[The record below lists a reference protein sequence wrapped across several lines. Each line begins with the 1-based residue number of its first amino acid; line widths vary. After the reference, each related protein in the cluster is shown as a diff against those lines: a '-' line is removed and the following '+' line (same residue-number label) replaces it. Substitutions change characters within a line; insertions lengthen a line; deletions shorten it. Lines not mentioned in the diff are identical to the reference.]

1 MKLINGCIATLAGLS
16 LSAGAWAQESSRIL
30 VEQELMAVANDLIQ
44 SAELDITARK
54 SSDVQG
60 AMIDNQ
66 ARLGISSRKW
76 LDSEIALFEHKYGY
90 RPTELFFTSDVISIV
105 VNQENPIGA
114 VTIDELELIFGCHEQ
129 PELMQW
135 NKILGEEYQTIKPVA
150 VENELTKHLNFAKLV
165 ECESPQSSLTQFYPE
180 RAQLIDAIAD
190 DKNLMGYTVYA
201 ELESGVRRLD
211 IINRN
216 GERFDL
222 NKETILS
229 GRYPLSNVYYLY
241 LNLPPNRHYLTDAEK
256 YFVGLT
262 LGEEGQETIA
272 EHGFI
277 SLPPEAIH
285 RNRVRLSLDAP
296 IVYGGYK

>member
-1 MKLINGCIATLAGLS
+1 
-16 LSAGAWAQESSRIL
+16 
-30 VEQELMAVANDLIQ
+30 
-44 SAELDITARK
+44 
-54 SSDVQG
+54 
-60 AMIDNQ
+60 
-66 ARLGISSRKW
+66 
-76 LDSEIALFEHKYGY
+76 
-90 RPTELFFTSDVISIV
+90 
-105 VNQENPIGA
+105 
-114 VTIDELELIFGCHEQ
+114 
-129 PELMQW
+129 
-135 NKILGEEYQTIKPVA
+135 
-150 VENELTKHLNFAKLV
+150 
-165 ECESPQSSLTQFYPE
+165 
-180 RAQLIDAIAD
+180 
-190 DKNLMGYTVYA
+190 
-201 ELESGVRRLD
+201 ESGVRRLD